1 MATPPERSPS
11 GTNTTSAGSL
21 QTDHLT
27 DKKPA
32 AGGAEEGR
40 NLPMRVMYLHE
51 LRAFPDPNI
60 QHMLEECVGKENLI
74 IPKFKSKRIM
84 TWFGICFGVLL
95 LVLIGAV
102 VTAFVNNSMMTGIL
116 SLVATLVVSG
126 IVFSLAGRAVT
137 SLMVKQAVTSAEEAF
152 KESKPNVIV
161 ASSLGAV
168 VCLQM
173 DIPKLPVLL
182 LSPALDQYYRYM
194 HLKPLASIADYPY
207 VIIVHGSVD
216 SEIPLDDSIRLIETS
231 EVGRCRLEVVDD
243 GHKLSSLTAADFRRW
258 VDEVFER
265 GREAV
270 TKMSQAGVKS
280 VDLSLFQNA
289 DVASLS

>member
-11 GTNTTSAGSL
+11 GTNTTSPGSP

-32 AGGAEEGR
+32 AGGAGEGG

-60 QHMLEECVGKENLI
+60 QHMLEECVGKGNLI

-116 SLVATLVVSG
+116 SLLATLVVSG

-137 SLMVKQAVTSAEEAF
+137 SLMVKQAVTSAEAAF

-168 VCLQM
+168 VCVQM